1 MKSKK
6 LWKAIAMLSLSFL
19 VFNGCSTTNE
29 DPSSSSLSSASN
41 SSTNLSSESTTSKD
55 SSTSES
61 TTSKDSSTSTGSD
74 TTTSQSSPSIT
85 PVAEHTVKFD
95 ANEGKFAND
104 ESTFVLKVEENTVIG
119 ANKVTNPSR
128 DNYGFANWTKTKNGN
143 DIWNLDVDVVTN
155 DITLYASWTAN
166 KYHVTINNTNNDA
179 GTVTGAGDYSY
190 GTNVTVT
197 ATANPGYEFAGWY
210 IDPDGE
216 AVESNSQYS
225 FALLKA
231 TTLTAKWNAK
241 EYQITLNVGEGA
253 TQLENTKAT
262 VKYKENYTLAVPTK
276 TGYGFDGWYY
286 NNEKLTDNTGASLN
300 PYSYTTDIE
309 VEAHYTANTY
319 TVSVVFN
326 NPTFTAVN
334 EHVKIIG
341 AGDYKFGETAT
352 LKFEPDLPFLSLVG
366 WELDGKFIS
375 KQELE
380 FVVTES
386 KTVTA
391 SFNANSIPLHYI
403 LDGEEYKFT
412 YSNSYCLTNS
422 ATNEELAKYDDFWL
436 RINKKF
442 DGWYEDAEYTKPC
455 NATPQTY
462 LLPLVKKDDGSYHA
476 YVYGRIVDVTIEK
489 VFQYTENTDNTITIT
504 AYVGSESDVVIPNT
518 YDGKTVSA
526 IGKRAFDNK
535 SRSGDP
541 YFWDNDKIKS
551 VFIPNTVKT
560 IGEDA
565 FRNCKNLE
573 TVTFEENST
582 LTEIGVHAF
591 QTCDSLVNIT
601 LPSSLRTIKQKAFSY
616 LVSLHYMYVPSTVT
630 TMEDGA
636 FDGVMVYTDAKTHP
650 TGWVKGSGFYEY
662 FVCYDVASPDLIY
675 DIDGVQYVYRDTYFE
690 IAKFKNR
697 NLEHLT
703 IPDKIQLKDK
713 SKEVE
718 VTTIKAHVFEQNTTL
733 KTIII
738 PATITNFGSSVFYS
752 SSTNIF
758 TYYPDHSKDKTIL
771 YNAKGHVYIEGE
783 WELVDGIPTPK
794 NK

>member
-85 PVAEHTVKFD
+85 PVAEHTVTFD

-286 NNEKLTDNTGASLN
+286 NNEKLTDNTGASIN

-309 VEAHYTANTY
+309 VEAHYTDNTY
-319 TVSVVFN
+319 TVSTVISN
-326 NPTFTAVN
+326 IPGQDAIIKHITFKGVGTYHYGDKVTL
-334 EHVKIIG
+334 EGVSDLSIIKV
-341 AGDYKFGETAT
+341 AGWR
-352 LKFEPDLPFLSLVG
+352 LN
-366 WELDGKFIS
+366 GKYTEGT
-375 KQELE
+375 KLE
-380 FVVTES
+380 FTITES
-386 KTVTA
+386 VVVEVGI
-391 SFNANSIPLHYI
+391 NADSPRLHYMV
-403 LDGEEYKFT
+403 DEKEYKVG
-412 YSNSYCLTNS
+412 SYVLS
-422 ATNEELAKYDDFWL
+422 KDATNEILDKYDDFWL

-738 PATITNFGSSVFYS
+738 PATITNFGLSVFYQ
-752 SSTNIF
+752 STINIF

-771 YNAKGHVYIEGE
+771 YNATKGHVYIEGE